1 MKSLTTTYAKFA
13 YSVLFAFTLALL
25 LSDASLDFSDGDN
38 MLFHNGPIV
47 TMDRDH
53 PNPEAVYIENGIIKS
68 IGKYDLVS
76 KNIRQSTLV
85 IDLGGKTLMPG
96 FIDSHTHPVISA
108 FLYDMVDL
116 SGFTHSTKDEL
127 WNYFTEK
134 VSEYNSG
141 EWILCKGFDQVLVPG
156 LIPPDISF
164 LDSIAPNNPVLIASQ
179 SLHSYCCL
187 LYTSP
192 SPRD

>member
-1 MKSLTTTYAKFA
+1 MKSLTTTKAKITYFLLF
-13 YSVLFAFTLALL
+13 VLTMALF

-47 TMDRDH
+47 TMDQVH

-85 IDLGGKTLMPG
+85 IDLEGKTLMPG

-116 SGFTHSTKDEL
+116 SGFIHRTKDEL
-127 WNYFTEK
+127 WNHFTDK
-134 VSEYNSG
+134 VPDYKPG

-156 LIPPDISF
+156 LIP
-164 LDSIAPNNPVLIASQ
+164 V
-179 SLHSYCCL
+179 SYTHL
-187 LYTSP
+187 TLPTKA
-192 SPRD
+192 